1 MSAFFIYLSKV
12 IVCSSL
18 FAGCYW
24 LFLRKERFYAWN
36 RFFIM
41 ASVALSILIP
51 VWIIPV
57 GNASQLIPATN
68 EIFSHF
74 VINPNG
80 SEMDELIL
88 SGPSPV
94 SYQSIGLSVYFAVVF
109 LLLGKKLIYF
119 SRILRLRKRLERF
132 QTPETDV
139 YYTDEACAPFTFFRS
154 IFWKK
159 DISFDSEEGQYVYRH
174 ELAHVRLGHS
184 RDKTFMQLVCCI
196 FWINPFFLLFRH
208 ELELVHEFAAD
219 NESLGED
226 NANELSS
233 LLLCTLYPNYYR
245 DFISRFFQSPVK
257 RRIFMITKNKTQK
270 SSMNMLRKMSI
281 IPVTM
286 FALYAFS
293 IQPADT
299 ITSKSSL
306 SESVMQQDPWTP
318 QNELEE
324 LIVVV
329 GYGQNVT
336 PRKDIQVIR
345 DSERT
350 IAPGAISYTEVE
362 QKPVFQEGKDSYFRF
377 MTNHIKYPVIAQE
390 NGIVGKIVVSYV
402 IDTNGNVTDVK
413 SPVKIDGLSM
423 EGERLIKLMPAW
435 KPGSHKGKNVAV
447 QCYAIMEFRLQSK

>member
-1 MSAFFIYLSKV
+1 MSAFFIYLLKV
-12 IVCSSL
+12 VVCSSL

-51 VWIIPV
+51 VLIIPV

-88 SGPSPV
+88 SGRSPV
-94 SYQSIGLSVYFAVVF
+94 SFQWIGLFVYFAVVI

-119 SRILRLRKRLERF
+119 SRILL
-132 QTPETDV
+132 
-139 YYTDEACAPFTFFRS
+139 
-154 IFWKK
+154 
-159 DISFDSEEGQYVYRH
+159 
-174 ELAHVRLGHS
+174 
-184 RDKTFMQLVCCI
+184 
-196 FWINPFFLLFRH
+196 
-208 ELELVHEFAAD
+208 
-219 NESLGED
+219 
-226 NANELSS
+226 
-233 LLLCTLYPNYYR
+233 TLYPNYYR

-270 SSMNMLRKMSI
+270 SSMNLLRKMSI
-281 IPVTM
+281 LPVTM
-286 FALYAFS
+286 CALYAFS
-293 IQPADT
+293 IQPADMMA
-299 ITSKSSL
+299 SKSSL
-306 SESVMQQDPWTP
+306 PESVMQQDPWTP

-362 QKPVFQEGKDSYFRF
+362 QKPVFQEGKDGYFRF
-377 MTNHIKYPVIAQE
+377 MASNIKYPVIAQE

-423 EGERLIKLMPAW
+423 EGERLIKSMPAW

-447 QCYAIMEFRLQSK
+447 QCFAIMEFKIRD